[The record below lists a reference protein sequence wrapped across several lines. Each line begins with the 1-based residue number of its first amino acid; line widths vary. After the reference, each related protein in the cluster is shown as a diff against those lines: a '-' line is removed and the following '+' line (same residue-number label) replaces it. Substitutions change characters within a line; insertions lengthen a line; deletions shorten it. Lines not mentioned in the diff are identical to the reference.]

1 MADEAL
7 EERWLE
13 EQTRIAR
20 AVVETDD
27 VLWTLDQ
34 PPEQNAATARRPTPP
49 PQHGQTQ
56 TAPKEMPSGAARGTT
71 NSGDGSGGGSGS
83 RDGGPPGIPPPPAI
97 VTSATHGRLLRL
109 VGGVDISFV
118 KGSEENACASLV
130 VLEFPSLQTVYEAYE
145 RVTMNHPYISGFLA
159 FREVDHLARLVGQ
172 LRRERPDLEPDV
184 VFVDG
189 NGRLHP
195 RGAGLACHLGVVT
208 GLRTVGLGKTF
219 LQVDGLTKV
228 GVRERVK
235 ALLSA
240 GERETPLLGTSETVW
255 GTALVPKEEEGK
267 KGGGV
272 VTSPVFV
279 SIGHRVSLETC
290 VVLTKAVCRF
300 RVPEPIR
307 QADMRSREVI
317 REWLLEQRGKAEG
330 ETKEAEK
337 GLPRPPPPPPPPP
350 SSTLS

>member
-1 MADEAL
+1 MASEAL

-20 AVVETDD
+20 AVVDTDD

-34 PPEQNAATARRPTPP
+34 PPERNAATARRPTPP

-56 TAPKEMPSGAARGTT
+56 TEPKEMSSAAVGGMTK
-71 NSGDGSGGGSGS
+71 NSGDGSGGGGGGS
-83 RDGGPPGIPPPPAI
+83 RDGGPPETPPPPAI
-97 VTSATHGRLLRL
+97 VTSATPGRLLRL

-130 VLEFPSLQTVYEAYE
+130 VLDFPSLKTVYEAYE

-228 GVRERVK
+228 DVRERAKV
-235 ALLSA
+235 LLSA
-240 GERETPLLGTSETVW
+240 GKRETPLLGTSGTVW

-290 VVLTKAVCRF
+290 VALTKAVCRF

-317 REWLLEQRGKAEG
+317 REWLLERRGKAEG
-330 ETKEAEK
+330 ETKKAE
-337 GLPRPPPPPPPPP
+337 GPSPPPP
-350 SSTLS
+350 SSSSLS